1 MGKADLRANRQ
12 TLDRRLTDTLLFLSL
27 CLIWGSSF
35 ILIKVG
41 LRDLDAYQLA
51 SVRILSAGLVLLPA
65 GWRGFRSVPREKRGL
80 VALSGLLGTFIP
92 AYLFCIA
99 ETRIDSSLAGILN
112 ALTPLFTLAI
122 GAMLFGQPTV
132 WRTWAGV
139 AVGFAGLTV
148 LILAGTGPVRL
159 GNLAY
164 ASLVLLAT
172 LCYGL
177 NVNMVNH
184 HLKGVA
190 SLDIAAVAFS
200 LLVVPALLVLW
211 GTGYFSV
218 TSWDDDLLA
227 STGAGAL
234 LGIVGTALASIL
246 FYRLLK
252 SAGPIMASMV
262 TYGIPFVAIF
272 WGGLAGEGIGAMQ
285 VLGLVVILGGVYLAH
300 DRP

>member
-12 TLDRRLTDTLLFLSL
+12 TLDRRLIDTLLFLSL

-122 GAMLFGQPTV
+122 GA
-132 WRTWAGV
+132 AGLLTIV
-139 AVGFAGLTV
+139 AVDT
-148 LILAGTGPVRL
+148 
-159 GNLAY
+159 
-164 ASLVLLAT
+164 
-172 LCYGL
+172 
-177 NVNMVNH
+177 H
-184 HLKGVA
+184 H
-190 SLDIAAVAFS
+190 
-200 LLVVPALLVLW
+200 
-211 GTGYFSV
+211 T
-218 TSWDDDLLA
+218 
-227 STGAGAL
+227 
-234 LGIVGTALASIL
+234 
-246 FYRLLK
+246 RR
-252 SAGPIMASMV
+252 
-262 TYGIPFVAIF
+262 
-272 WGGLAGEGIGAMQ
+272 
-285 VLGLVVILGGVYLAH
+285 
-300 DRP
+300 RP